1 MLRDGI
7 IMNIQIALIGIVLVL
22 SIFYFWR
29 QIQNLEDRMCRCMQ
43 GIQGMQGLSGPS
55 ALEVVMNRSQPNQ
68 PSGPAGSSGHSGPMG
83 EADTTP
89 LSTAEQYMMD
99 HIFGATTLSPM
110 PPMPTVNVSEI
121 PDEAV
126 DAVEEALS
134 EAPSHLEP
142 LSKSK
147 VRKMAVEGLREV
159 CKERNISA
167 EGPRNALVERVLES
181 L

>member
-43 GIQGMQGLSGPS
+43 GVQCLQGMQGPSGPS
-55 ALEVVMNRSQPNQ
+55 
-68 PSGPAGSSGHSGPMG
+68 GSSGPSGPMG

-121 PDEAV
+121 TDEAV
-126 DAVEEALS
+126 EAVEEALS
-134 EAPSHLEP
+134 EAPSMLEP

-147 VRKMAVEGLREV
+147 VRKMPVEGLREV

-181 L
+181 LG

>member
-55 ALEVVMNRSQPNQ
+55 
-68 PSGPAGSSGHSGPMG
+68 GPAGSSGHSGPMG
-83 EADTTP
+83 AADTTP

-121 PDEAV
+121 TDEAVEEPV

-181 L
+181 LG

>member
-43 GIQGMQGLSGPS
+43 GVQCLQGMQGPS
-55 ALEVVMNRSQPNQ
+55 
-68 PSGPAGSSGHSGPMG
+68 GSSGPSGPMG

-126 DAVEEALS
+126 EAIAEAVEEALS
-134 EAPSHLEP
+134 EAPSHFEALEP

-147 VRKMAVEGLREV
+147 VRKMPVEGLREV

-181 L
+181 LG

>member
-43 GIQGMQGLSGPS
+43 GIQGMQGLSG
-55 ALEVVMNRSQPNQ
+55 

-126 DAVEEALS
+126 EAIAEAVEEAPS
-134 EAPSHLEP
+134 EAPSHFEALEP

>member
-43 GIQGMQGLSGPS
+43 GVQCLQGMQGPSGPS
-55 ALEVVMNRSQPNQ
+55 
-68 PSGPAGSSGHSGPMG
+68 GSSGPSGPMG

-121 PDEAV
+121 TDEAV
-126 DAVEEALS
+126 EAVEEALS
-134 EAPSHLEP
+134 EAPSMLEP

-147 VRKMAVEGLREV
+147 VRKMPVEGLREV

-167 EGPRNALVERVLES
+167 DGPRNALVERVLES
-181 L
+181 LG

>member
-43 GIQGMQGLSGPS
+43 GIQGMQGLSG
-55 ALEVVMNRSQPNQ
+55 

-126 DAVEEALS
+126 EEPVDAVEEALS

>member
-1 MLRDGI
+1 
-7 IMNIQIALIGIVLVL
+7 MNIQIALIGIVLVL

-43 GIQGMQGLSGPS
+43 GVQCLQGMQGPSGPS
-55 ALEVVMNRSQPNQ
+55 
-68 PSGPAGSSGHSGPMG
+68 GSSGPSGPMG

-121 PDEAV
+121 TDEAV
-126 DAVEEALS
+126 EAVEEALS
-134 EAPSHLEP
+134 EAPSMLEP

-147 VRKMAVEGLREV
+147 VRKMPVEGLREV

-167 EGPRNALVERVLES
+167 DGPRNALVERVLES
-181 L
+181 LG

>member
-43 GIQGMQGLSGPS
+43 GVQCLQGMQGPS
-55 ALEVVMNRSQPNQ
+55 
-68 PSGPAGSSGHSGPMG
+68 GSSGPSGPMG

-110 PPMPTVNVSEI
+110 PTVNVSEI
-121 PDEAV
+121 PEDAVEAIAEAV
-126 DAVEEALS
+126 EAVEEAPS
-134 EAPSHLEP
+134 EAPSHFEALEP

-147 VRKMAVEGLREV
+147 VRKMPVEGLREV

-167 EGPRNALVERVLES
+167 DGPRNALVERVLES
-181 L
+181 LG

>member
-1 MLRDGI
+1 
-7 IMNIQIALIGIVLVL
+7 
-22 SIFYFWR
+22 
-29 QIQNLEDRMCRCMQ
+29 
-43 GIQGMQGLSGPS
+43 
-55 ALEVVMNRSQPNQ
+55 
-68 PSGPAGSSGHSGPMG
+68 MG

-110 PPMPTVNVSEI
+110 PPMPPMPTVNVSEI
-121 PDEAV
+121 PDEAVAEPV

-181 L
+181 LG

>member
-43 GIQGMQGLSGPS
+43 GIQGMQGLSG
-55 ALEVVMNRSQPNQ
+55 

>member
-43 GIQGMQGLSGPS
+43 GVQCLQGMQGP
-55 ALEVVMNRSQPNQ
+55 
-68 PSGPAGSSGHSGPMG
+68 SGPMG

-121 PDEAV
+121 TDEAV
-126 DAVEEALS
+126 EAVEEALS
-134 EAPSHLEP
+134 EAPSMLEP

-147 VRKMAVEGLREV
+147 VRKMPVEGLREV

-167 EGPRNALVERVLES
+167 DGPRNALVERVLES
-181 L
+181 LG

>member
-1 MLRDGI
+1 
-7 IMNIQIALIGIVLVL
+7 
-22 SIFYFWR
+22 
-29 QIQNLEDRMCRCMQ
+29 
-43 GIQGMQGLSGPS
+43 
-55 ALEVVMNRSQPNQ
+55 
-68 PSGPAGSSGHSGPMG
+68 MG

-121 PDEAV
+121 TDEAV
-126 DAVEEALS
+126 EAVEEALS
-134 EAPSHLEP
+134 EAPSMLEP

-147 VRKMAVEGLREV
+147 VRKMPVEGLREV

-167 EGPRNALVERVLES
+167 DGPRNALVERVLES
-181 L
+181 LG

>member
-43 GIQGMQGLSGPS
+43 GIQGMQGLSG
-55 ALEVVMNRSQPNQ
+55 

-126 DAVEEALS
+126 AEPVDAVEEALS